1 MTKYVERVIKH
12 LEKFPINDRYNI
24 ESLYPFNEGEY
35 RQLLVYEKSLIDP
48 LVGGIYNTSDVPISG
63 GYDFQF
69 ELTEVGLSVY
79 NENMPTSEHYYM
91 SEIPNYVIRVYF
103 DILPGGVVDNLEGD
117 SYDVNID
124 LINNSDWG
132 WEIENEVKDIM
143 YEFLIDK
150 VPFLEN
156 AKTYH
161 VMEMYINYPE

>member
-12 LEKFPINDRYNI
+12 LEKFPIKDRYTI
-24 ESLYPFNEGEY
+24 ESLYPFNEEEY
-35 RQLLVYEKSLIDP
+35 VQLLEYEKSLIDT
-48 LVGGIYNTSDVPISG
+48 LVGDTYDVFAIPQSG
-63 GYDFQF
+63 NYDFLF
-69 ELTEVGLSVY
+69 EIVNVGITLY
-79 NENMPTSEHYYM
+79 NQNIPSSEHYYM
-91 SEIPNYVIRVYF
+91 TEIPNYVIRVYF

-132 WEIENEVKDIM
+132 WEVENEIKDIM

-156 AKTYH
+156 AKTYQ